1 MHELEPVLK
10 LLAELD
16 PLGVYLFGSA
26 VHGGLAPRSDLDVLA
41 VLKRRTTDD
50 EKQRLFDGLRAIQGR
65 AVEVTLVA
73 HHQAPTYV
81 DFQWGAWLPDTWASG
96 KDPDLAIL
104 IHKVLLADH
113 ALAGPPPGTLLAAIP
128 PDRLRAAMLAS
139 VEPILEGLHEEPTN
153 AILALCRIY
162 YSLVTGAIAPK
173 GDAAAWA
180 HARFPHVAIA
190 KARAVYLGGLPD
202 DYTGIDLDY
211 AAANLRALI
220 AQQDRT

>member
-1 MHELEPVLK
+1 MHELDSVLK
-10 LLAELD
+10 LLSDLR

-41 VLKRRTTDD
+41 VLRRRTTEE
-50 EKQRLFDGLRAIQGR
+50 EKRRLFEGLRAIEGR
-65 AVEVTLVA
+65 PVEVTLVA
-73 HHQAPTYV
+73 HHEAPEHV
-81 DFQWGAWLPDTWASG
+81 DFQWGAWLPDRWESG

-113 ALAGPPPGTLLAAIP
+113 ALAGPPPGTLLGAIP

-139 VEPILEGLHEEPTN
+139 VDPILEGLHEDTTN
-153 AILALCRIY
+153 ALLALCRIY

-173 GDAAAWA
+173 ADAAAWA
-180 HARFPHVAIA
+180 HARFPHAA
-190 KARAVYLGGLPD
+190 LQHARAIYVGGLPD
-202 DYTGIDLDY
+202 NYAGIDVDY

-220 AQQDRT
+220 AQQDRA

>member
-1 MHELEPVLK
+1 VHETEPVLA

-26 VHGGLAPRSDLDVLA
+26 VHGGLRPRSDVDILA
-41 VLKRRTTDD
+41 VLKRRTTDA
-50 EKQRLFDGLRAIQGR
+50 EKQRLLEGLRALPGR
-65 AVEVTLVA
+65 PVEVTLVA
-73 HHQAPTYV
+73 HHQAPAYT
-81 DFQWGAWLPDTWASG
+81 DFQWGGWLPDTWESG
-96 KDPDLAIL
+96 EDPDLAIL

-113 ALAGPPPGTLLAAIP
+113 PLAGPPPGTLLAPIP
-128 PDRLRAAMLAS
+128 ADRLRAAMLAG
-139 VEPILEGLHEEPTN
+139 VEPILAGLHEEPTN

-162 YSLVTGAIAPK
+162 YSLVTGAIASK
-173 GDAAAWA
+173 DEAAAWA
-180 HARFPHVAIA
+180 HARFPHVALQR
-190 KARAVYLGGLPD
+190 ARAIYLGGLPD

>member
-26 VHGGLAPRSDLDVLA
+26 VHGGLQPRSDLDVLA
-41 VLKRRTTDD
+41 VLERRTTDA
-50 EKQRLFDGLRAIQGR
+50 EKRRLFEGLRAIKGR
-65 AVEVTLVA
+65 PVEVTLVA
-73 HHQAPTYV
+73 HHEAPSYM
-81 DFQWGAWLPDTWASG
+81 DFQWGAWMPDAWESG
-96 KDPDLAIL
+96 ENADLAIL

-113 ALAGPPPGTLLAAIP
+113 ALAGPPPGTLLGAIP
-128 PDRLRAAMLAS
+128 PERLRAAMLAS
-139 VEPILEGLHEEPTN
+139 VDPILLDLHEDTTN
-153 AILALCRIY
+153 VILALCRIY
-162 YSLVTGAIAPK
+162 YSLVTGAIASK

-180 HARFPHVAIA
+180 HARFPHAAIA
-190 KARAVYLGGLPD
+190 KARAIYLGGLPE